1 MSIELNE
8 NNRDDIRIPINLPEV
23 LPEVQLGINRE
34 IGPELSQ
41 VTEQRRACNY
51 IFWKIN
57 IFCCC
62 LILLVFM
69 TPLLLFV
76 FFPDESGIIVIIY
89 CALLW
94 CTFYFCPCCL
104 VIIYMQNL
112 RYRQESLINELLG
125 NEVLTEE
132 TENNL
137 NNKLCSI
144 CIEDIVVGDEY
155 TKLECSHSYH
165 RNCLKQWIEV
175 KSTCPLCRIAL

>member
-8 NNRDDIRIPINLPEV
+8 NNRDDIRVPINLPEV
-23 LPEVQLGINRE
+23 LPEVHLGINRE

-51 IFWKIN
+51 VFWKIN

-62 LILLVFM
+62 LILLGFM
-69 TPLLLFV
+69 TPLLLFA
-76 FFPDESGIIVIIY
+76 FFPDETVIIVIIY

-94 CTFYFCPCCL
+94 CIGYFCPCCL
-104 VIIYMQNL
+104 LIVYIQNL
-112 RYRQESLINELLG
+112 RDRQESLINELLG

-165 RNCLKQWIEV
+165 RECLKQWIEV

>member
-8 NNRDDIRIPINLPEV
+8 NSRDDIRIPIVLPEV
-23 LPEVQLGINRE
+23 LSEVRLGINRE

-41 VTEQRRACNY
+41 VTEQRIACNY
-51 IFWKIN
+51 VFWRIN

-62 LILLVFM
+62 LILFGFM
-69 TPLLLFV
+69 TPLLLFA
-76 FFPDESGIIVIIY
+76 FFPDETLIIVIIY
-89 CALLW
+89 CVLLW
-94 CTFYFCPCCL
+94 CTCYFCPCCL

-144 CIEDIVVGDEY
+144 CIEDIVVGNEY

-165 RNCLKQWIEV
+165 RECLKQWIKV